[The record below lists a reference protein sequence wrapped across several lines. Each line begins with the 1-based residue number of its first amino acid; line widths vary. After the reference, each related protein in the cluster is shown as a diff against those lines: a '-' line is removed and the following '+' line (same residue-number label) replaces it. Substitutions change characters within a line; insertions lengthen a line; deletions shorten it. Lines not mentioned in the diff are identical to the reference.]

1 MSDYTNEYE
10 NAASLDMEPVV
21 EVSEVPLVAA
31 EEIVVEEAGY
41 EIRDGDEIMAANS
54 MAGAVNYDLIILIVL
69 VVALIGGGVF
79 FFLKQRQGHT
89 QVPTSDPEEQKV
101 EETEEQEEAAA
112 VAVESENIVETTK
125 E

>member
-1 MSDYTNEYE
+1 MADYTNDYE
-10 NAASLDMEPVV
+10 NAATLDLDSVV

-31 EEIVVEEAGY
+31 EEIVVEEQGY
-41 EIRDGDEIMAANS
+41 DIKDGDEIIAANS
-54 MAGAVNYDLIILIVL
+54 MASAVNYDLIILIVL

-79 FFLKQRQGHT
+79 FFVKQRQSHT

-101 EETEEQEEAAA
+101 EETEEQEAAA
-112 VAVESENIVETTK
+112 AVESETIVETTK

>member
-1 MSDYTNEYE
+1 MSDYTNDYE
-10 NAASLDMEPVV
+10 NAAASLDLEPVV

-31 EEIVVEEAGY
+31 EEIVVEEQGY
-41 EIRDGDEIMAANS
+41 DIRDGDEIMAANS
-54 MAGAVNYDLIILIVL
+54 MANAVNYDLIILIVL

-101 EETEEQEEAAA
+101 EEAEEQQEAAA
-112 VAVESENIVETTK
+112 AVESETIVETTK